1 MILWI
6 LAIFMIMAFIYL
18 LMFRP
23 ERQVQSVFKHQTLED
38 LATAFSIYM
47 RDRLYMQKRKI
58 VSHEQFINENE
69 EKQLLRK
76 TLEKAIGGDYPSRLV
91 IIDEIQAFLIGTSMN
106 IETLDDLNCILF
118 RSPDAMSATEK
129 FETMMYYLKKEVQ
142 SSMTVE
148 QTYDEDNDDLLKIF
162 KKFVE
167 FTGVF
172 KEKRPLKTDSTLSGY
187 YLNDRDLSYHFRRF
201 MDDKQIEITVAD
213 AVSIT
218 SILIYQRLFGFDIVD
233 TLTYDNSIDE
243 IEIGTTGATVG
254 SGRHIS
260 SPLNSILIAMSNR
273 LLRLQF
279 LSFRSEAAY
288 KNCIIALAAN
298 GEKTFT
304 EDDGLKY
311 TTLHNLRRITARRP
325 PAADKISVN
334 IRRLSFAPVTNRQ
347 LLEMNPVVPGNVQ
360 LVQDTLQVMAWTMTT
375 FCWTGEQGSGKTSHV
390 NAFCNLLDAD
400 TAIRALGN
408 IDESQFGNRYPE
420 RDAQH
425 LFETP
430 RQSLHQIAGM
440 ARRTRGTFLILMEVI
455 DAESG
460 QEAINN
466 FKSGYIGGMMTGH
479 GATTEAMI
487 EFMAQLLAMGQATST
502 VETTKIVANV
512 LRLNVKTAKYG
523 TTFHYEAIT
532 EIIPRDWNVNW
543 EKIHVDNEHLA
554 AYADRDES
562 IERIRAY
569 NEQLYFQN
577 SLNPQLYATQTL
589 IRFNKESLTYE
600 AVHRPSLKLCV
611 DWFFAIAPSRR
622 KFLFD
627 YLEYYFKVDLAEELI
642 EGKHVFVSSKEELLK
657 FGA

>member
-6 LAIFMIMAFIYL
+6 IAIFMIFAFIYL
-18 LMFRP
+18 VMFRP
-23 ERQVQSVFKHQTLED
+23 EKQVQSVFKYQTIED
-38 LATAFSIYM
+38 LCSSVSVHM

-58 VSHEQFINENE
+58 VSHEQFINEIE

-76 TLEKAIGGDYPSRLV
+76 TLEKAIGGSYQARSV
-91 IIDEIQAFLIGTSMN
+91 ILDEIQAFLIGTSMN
-106 IETLDDLNCILF
+106 IETLDDLSCVLF
-118 RSPDAMSATEK
+118 RSPDAMLANEK
-129 FETMMYYLKKEVQ
+129 FETMLYFLKKEIQ
-142 SSMTVE
+142 DSLTLE
-148 QTYDEDNDDLLKIF
+148 QTYDEDNDDVRKAF

-172 KEKRPLKTDSTLSGY
+172 KEKRPFKTDPTLSGY
-187 YLNDRDLSYHFRRF
+187 YINDKDLSTHFRRF
-201 MDDKQIEITVAD
+201 LVEKNIEITVAD
-213 AVSIT
+213 AVAIT
-218 SILIYQRLFGFDIVD
+218 AILIYQRLFGFGVVD
-233 TLTYDNSIDE
+233 TIVYDNSIDE
-243 IEIGTTGATVG
+243 IQLGTSGATVG

-260 SPLNSILIAMSNR
+260 APTNSAMIAMSNR
-273 LLRLQF
+273 TLRLQCI
-279 LSFRSEAAY
+279 SFHSEAAY
-288 KNCIIALAAN
+288 QNAIISLASN

-304 EDDGLKY
+304 ADDGYKY
-311 TTLHNLRRITARRP
+311 TTLHDMRRITARRP
-325 PAADKISVN
+325 PAADKFAVN
-334 IRRLSFAPVTNRQ
+334 IRRLSASVVTNRQ
-347 LLEMNPVVPGNVQ
+347 LLEMNPTIPGNTQ
-360 LVQDTLQVMAWTMTT
+360 LVQDTLQIMAWTMTT

-400 TAIRALGN
+400 VGIRALGN

-430 RQSLHQIAGM
+430 RQSLHSIAGM
-440 ARRTRGTFLILMEVI
+440 GRRTRGTFLILMEVI

-487 EFMAQLLAMGQATST
+487 EFMAQLLAMGQSTST

-512 LRLNVKTAKYG
+512 LKLNVKTAKYG
-523 TTFHYEAIT
+523 STFHYEAIT

-543 EKIHVDNEHLA
+543 ELVHPDNGQEA
-554 AYADRDES
+554 MYADAEQNLN
-562 IERIRAY
+562 RIRAI
-569 NEQLYFQN
+569 NDQLYFQN
-577 SLNPQLYATQTL
+577 SLNPLLYATQA
-589 IRFNKESLTYE
+589 IVRFNKETLTYE
-600 AVHRPSLKLCV
+600 AVHRPSPGLCV
-611 DWFFAIAPSRR
+611 QWFFAIDPSRR

-627 YLEYYFKVDLAEELI
+627 YLENYFDVDLAQELI
-642 EGKHVFVSSKEELLK
+642 DNKHVFVDSKEELLK